1 MEFMGRPL
9 RHEFKYYLHPH
20 EYLSMRQ
27 RVASLLPLDPYS
39 QNADGYGI
47 RSLYFDSP
55 VDHALYDK
63 TNGIFGREKFRIR
76 IYNAS
81 DSSIKLERKSKYGD
95 YVSKESAPLTRPE
108 YENIVHGD
116 ASSIADSPHPL
127 VRDLY
132 RALTYK
138 GFRRAAIVDYV
149 REAYVYDYGD
159 VRITFDK
166 KLSSGINSLDLF
178 DPGLA
183 FREALDDSTRTILE
197 IKFNRFLPEPVRL
210 ITTPAASVRS
220 TISKYVICREAAK
233 LHFKR

>member
-1 MEFMGRPL
+1 MGRRL
-9 RHEFKYYLHPH
+9 RHEYKYYLHPH
-20 EYLSMRQ
+20 EYLSIRQ
-27 RVASLLPLDPYS
+27 RVASMLPLDPHS
-39 QNADGYGI
+39 QNGDGYGI

-63 TNGIFGREKFRIR
+63 ANGIFGREKFRIR
-76 IYNAS
+76 IYNGS
-81 DSSIKLERKSKYGD
+81 DSSIKLERKSKYGE
-95 YVSKESAPLTRPE
+95 YVSKESAPLTRAE
-108 YENIVHGD
+108 YDNIVHGD
-116 ASSIADSPHPL
+116 ASSIAESPHPL

-132 RALTYK
+132 LGLAHK
-138 GFRRAAIVDYV
+138 GYRPTAIVDYV
-149 REAYVYDYGD
+149 REAYIYEYGD

-166 KLSSGINSLDLF
+166 KLSSGVNSLDLF

-183 FREALDDSTRTILE
+183 LREALNDSARTILE

-210 ITTPAASVRS
+210 IATPSASVRS